1 MRISKLDKKNNI
13 KIPAEVKKKIGI
25 RNGDYVFFDIDED
38 GRVYI
43 CSLRNN
49 DTYQVQNEPKTN
61 NVVSIFRE
69 FKNKELGENITDR

>member
-13 KIPAEVKKKIGI
+13 KIPAEVKNRLGI
-25 RNGDYVFFDIDED
+25 RNGDYVFFDIDEE
-38 GRVYI
+38 GRIYI
-43 CSLRNN
+43 CPTRQSEV
-49 DTYQVQNEPKTN
+49 YQVQKTPTTN